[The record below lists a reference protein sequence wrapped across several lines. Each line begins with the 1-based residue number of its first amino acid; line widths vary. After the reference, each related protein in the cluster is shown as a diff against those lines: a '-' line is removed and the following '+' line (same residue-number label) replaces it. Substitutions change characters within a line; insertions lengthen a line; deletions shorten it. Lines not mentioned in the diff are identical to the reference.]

1 MDFIIVTGLSGAG
14 KTRAI
19 NALEDIGFFCADN
32 IPPQLIQTF
41 YEMTQQSHGSLSH
54 VAVVTDIRGGDMFS
68 KLLSTLDQMDAERK
82 EYKILFLDANDYI
95 LINRFK
101 ETRRKHPLS
110 DNCLG
115 SLDQAVKLERDVLR
129 PVKERAD
136 YIIDTSYL
144 SPAQLKER
152 ISSLFLGDASDA
164 MKIHCIS
171 FGFKFGMPTEADLVF
186 DVRIA
191 CYGKPRLRHFF
202 AGCRFRRS
210 NRLKF
215 SAVDSI
221 AVKNLTVDG
230 GDYPV
235 ERIKVGRDQ
244 VGVPFG
250 VDQVRLF
257 PAEHQNAV
265 EVPGNNAQVFKIP
278 PARRAGHQGS
288 VVGHGEGVKP
298 FFRRGAHIFLQSAV
312 CVCGCCRMRVSIC
325 D

>member
-68 KLLSTLDQMDAERK
+68 TLLSTLDQMDAERK
-82 EYKILFLDANDYI
+82 EYKILFLDANDYV

-101 ETRRKHPLS
+101 ETRRKHPLA

-136 YIIDTSYL
+136 YIIDSSYL

-186 DVRIA
+186 DVR
-191 CYGKPRLRHFF
+191 CLPNPFYVEDLKHLTGLDKPVQDYVLRSEETKGFV
-202 AGCRFRRS
+202 S
-210 NRLKF
+210 
-215 SAVDSI
+215 
-221 AVKNLTVDG
+221 
-230 GDYPV
+230 
-235 ERIKVGRDQ
+235 
-244 VGVPFG
+244 
-250 VDQVRLF
+250 RLF
-257 PAEHQNAV
+257 SLVDYMIPLYCNEGKSQLVIAIGCTGGHHRSV
-265 EVPGNNAQVFKIP
+265 TLAQVLYEHLLGQNL
-278 PARRAGHQGS
+278 RAS
-288 VVGHGEGVKP
+288 VNHRDIQRK
-298 FFRRGAHIFLQSAV
+298 
-312 CVCGCCRMRVSIC
+312 
-325 D
+325 

>member
-41 YEMTQQSHGSLSH
+41 YEMAQQSHGSLSH

-82 EYKILFLDANDYI
+82 VYKILFLDASDYV

-110 DNCLG
+110 ENCLG
-115 SLDQAVKLERDVLR
+115 SLEQAVKLERDVLR

-186 DVRIA
+186 DVR
-191 CYGKPRLRHFF
+191 CLPNPFYVENLKHLTGLDKP
-202 AGCRFRRS
+202 
-210 NRLKF
+210 
-215 SAVDSI
+215 VQ
-221 AVKNLTVDG
+221 
-230 GDYPV
+230 DYV
-235 ERIKVGRDQ
+235 LCSEETKGFVS
-244 VGVPFG
+244 
-250 VDQVRLF
+250 RLF
-257 PAEHQNAV
+257 SLIDYMIPLYCNEGKSQLVIAIGCTGGHHRSV
-265 EVPGNNAQVFKIP
+265 TLAQVLYEHLIEQ
-278 PARRAGHQGS
+278 H
-288 VVGHGEGVKP
+288 
-298 FFRRGAHIFLQSAV
+298 L
-312 CVCGCCRMRVSIC
+312 RVSVNHRDIQRK
-325 D
+325 